1 MKTRTFWLNKIDD
14 AWRRRSLVWL
24 SGVRRSGKTW
34 LAKSIPNVEYF
45 DCELP
50 RARQMMSEPELF
62 LDNLRNKTIVLD
74 EVHRLDNPSEILKI
88 AADHFPDIR
97 VLATGSSVLGASRK
111 FRDTL
116 AGRKVDVWMTP
127 MNIADLQDFG
137 NTDIRHRLLHGGLPP
152 FFLAKAV
159 PEKDF
164 QDWMDAF
171 WAKDIQELFRLERKL
186 SFQKF
191 VELLIMRSGGVFE
204 ASKFAAPCEVS
215 RPTISNYL
223 AILDSTY
230 VAHIVKPF
238 SSHRPTEITSAP
250 KVFAF
255 DTGFAAYY
263 RGWSSLR
270 TDELGLLW
278 EHFVLNELFC
288 QLETRSINYWR
299 DKRGHEIDFVYAPR
313 GKQPV
318 AIECK
323 WKAAEFDPRGL
334 RSFRSV
340 YPNGKNIVVAHDVDR
355 PFSKTFGEKKVRFVG
370 LVGLGKEVLTP

>member
-1 MKTRTFWLNKIDD
+1 MKTREYWIEKIEKG
-14 AWRRRSLVWL
+14 WKRRSIVWL

-34 LAKSIPNVEYF
+34 LAQTIPNVEYF

-50 RARQMMSEPELF
+50 RVRRMINEPELF
-62 LDNLRNKTIVLD
+62 LENLGEKTIVLD

-88 AADHFPDIR
+88 AADHYPKVRI
-97 VLATGSSVLGASRK
+97 LATGSSMLGASRK

-116 AGRKVDVWMTP
+116 TGRKAEVWLTP
-127 MNIADLQDFG
+127 MNVADLRDFG
-137 NTDIRHRLLHGGLPP
+137 NANSKHRLLHGGLPP

-164 QDWMDAF
+164 QDWMDAY
-171 WAKDIQELFRLERKL
+171 WAKDIQELFRLEKRHP
-186 SFQKF
+186 FQKF
-191 VELLIMRSGGVFE
+191 VELLMMRSGGLFE
-204 ASKFAAPCEVS
+204 ASKYAAPCEVS

-223 AILDSTY
+223 TVLDSTY
-230 VAHIVKPF
+230 VAHIIRPF

-255 DTGFAAYY
+255 DTGFTAYY
-263 RGWSSLR
+263 RGWGTLH
-270 TDELGLLW
+270 TEELGQLW
-278 EHFVLNELFC
+278 EHLVLNELFC

-299 DKRGHEIDFVYAPR
+299 DKSGHELDFVYVPR

-323 WKAAEFDPRGL
+323 WRASEFDPKSL
-334 RSFRSV
+334 RSFRAV
-340 YPNGKNIVVAHDVDR
+340 YPNGKNVVVAEDIDK
-355 PFSKTFGEKKVRFVG
+355 PFSRSFDQLRVRFVG
-370 LVGLGKEVLTP
+370 LQDLGKEVLAN